1 MYIPGSNNGTWGA
14 GMQRALFPTSMGGPL
29 GYRGHPLPNS
39 FQHAA
44 PVINVPY
51 RTNSFGHKS
60 YRKLKHKSKLK
71 LRSKSNKKSKRKSNK
86 KSKRKSNK
94 KYKL

>member
-60 YRKLKHKSKLK
+60 KHKSNKK
-71 LRSKSNKKSKRKSNK
+71 SKRKSNKKSKRKSNK